1 MIASV
6 RRLHRRIWLAWIVV
20 VAAAVIAIVALQ
32 P

>member
-6 RRLHRRIWLAWIVV
+6 RRLHRRIWLAWMVV
-20 VAAAVIAIVALQ
+20 VAAAVIAIIVLQ